1 MSSFVYPE
9 INKIF
14 DELEYYR
21 EFCVEFGY
29 VFREEDLLNFKSPYA
44 QFDRYRRGQRVTNMW
59 KEDAK
64 RSAQEQS

>member
-29 VFREEDLLNFKSPYA
+29 VFHEEDLLNFKSPYA

-64 RSAQEQS
+64 RFTSEQS